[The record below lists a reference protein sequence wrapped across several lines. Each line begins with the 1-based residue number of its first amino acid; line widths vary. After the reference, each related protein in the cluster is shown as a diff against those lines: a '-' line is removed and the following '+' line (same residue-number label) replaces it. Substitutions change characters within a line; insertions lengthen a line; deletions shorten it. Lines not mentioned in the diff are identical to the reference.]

1 MGHWTGLQANDNNY
15 NNISINFIILFFEY
29 FYIRILVINVM
40 KIMIYVQT
48 LSINHDGY
56 KGNHYITQHEAPIER
71 KNKYKIHI
79 TKQSLK
85 H

>member
-1 MGHWTGLQANDNNY
+1 
-15 NNISINFIILFFEY
+15 
-29 FYIRILVINVM
+29 
-40 KIMIYVQT
+40 MIYVQT